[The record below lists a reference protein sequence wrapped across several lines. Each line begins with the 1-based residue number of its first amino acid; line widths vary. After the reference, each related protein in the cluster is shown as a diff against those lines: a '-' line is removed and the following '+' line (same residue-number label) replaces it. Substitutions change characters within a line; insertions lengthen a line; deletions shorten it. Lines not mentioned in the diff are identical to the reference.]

1 MINMIDIVYQR
12 AFCEVLEILR
22 YIPKLDY
29 EKIPLEIIEVME
41 DNCCKGYNI
50 KYNPLIS
57 LQEQNIAEE
66 ARIIIAIFFRD
77 YWATEEQRKKI
88 LLKEKIDFEKLE
100 KEKQNK
106 YNFESIFQNKKNNNF
121 KGIENRENITNT
133 QIITIKENFLTKIL
147 NKLRRFFNK
156 DK

>member
-1 MINMIDIVYQR
+1 MIDIVYQR

-57 LQEQNIAEE
+57 LQEQNSAEE

-77 YWATEEQRKKI
+77 YWATEEQKKKI
-88 LLKEKIDFEKLE
+88 LLKEKIDFEKIEEE
-100 KEKQNK
+100 KRNK
-106 YNFESIFQNKKNNNF
+106 YNIENIFQNKKYNDLEY
-121 KGIENRENITNT
+121 IENIMNT
-133 QIITIKENFLTKIL
+133 QMIVKKENFWVKILTKLKKIVG
-147 NKLRRFFNK
+147 KK
-156 DK
+156 E